1 MSDYFGVF
9 VKQTL
14 ARLGEPLSDD
24 VPKGVK
30 SVCVHAEMNET
41 MKKSVIIYVFIY
53 F

>member
-1 MSDYFGVF
+1 MSDYFGVI